1 MLRPDLDSLTQRGT
15 GLISIMSKQ
24 TGPYPSDGTTIRALA
39 RAVGSRHHR
48 IAEPTDCEGRRLAQA
63 ELCSG
68 ATRRR
73 IGGSRAH
80 ESLDLSAAFPRPDW
94 REPVAVPEA
103 IASAGS
109 TAVDAEREPR
119 RGQRRRAC
127 RVRKPV
133 AIQPRVQSSVR
144 RAASARCHAHAVGSS
159 CRRLTWSHRLDVRS
173 ARRRSTPSLAAT
185 AARIAVNWGG
195 CSDLREGGVLRAH
208 SAVA

>member
-1 MLRPDLDSLTQRGT
+1 MPSPATATLAMVRVQVGGSSWPATPAPRHRG
-15 GLISIMSKQ
+15 I
-24 TGPYPSDGTTIRALA
+24 P
-39 RAVGSRHHR
+39 
-48 IAEPTDCEGRRLAQA
+48 EPADREGRRLAQA

-80 ESLDLSAAFPRPDW
+80 ESLDLSAAFPRPDR

-133 AIQPRVQSSVR
+133 AIQSRVQSPVR
-144 RAASARCHAHAVGSS
+144 RAASARCHAHAARAGRWRLQSTSTAREV
-159 CRRLTWSHRLDVRS
+159 RRSWKG
-173 ARRRSTPSLAAT
+173 STPSIDPT
-185 AARIAVNWGG
+185 VARIPMN
-195 CSDLREGGVLRAH
+195 
-208 SAVA
+208 